1 MNNENLTLSVEVVTP
16 TGEHHIN
23 MSTKSE
29 SKAIEAAR
37 RTAKL
42 NTDNLVFIT
51 WGRASDG
58 QNGYLNPDGNYAI
71 TGKAWH

>member
-1 MNNENLTLSVEVVTP
+1 MNSENLTLSVEIVTP
-16 TGEHHIN
+16 EGYTHTELT
-23 MSTKSE
+23 TKSE
-29 SKAIEAAR
+29 RKAIATAR
-37 RTAKL
+37 RVAAINK
-42 NTDNLVFIT
+42 DNFVFIT